1 MDAPLWKGTEDRAEI
16 YPDDSILASYRIIAR
31 ACRCSGLSAADADD
45 LAQDLWEWLIRNGI
59 PMTGIA
65 TPWLKGAIHNYIQ
78 RFRRRSS
85 CRYRREGRPLET
97 GSEPQSLP
105 LLPVLESN
113 DLLDWIAAALPKRE
127 RSLLDL
133 VRRGYSIAEAGRA
146 LGIPR
151 GSCAYH
157 HGRLVAYARR
167 AMKRKSS
174 SSAGGQRA

>member
-1 MDAPLWKGTEDRAEI
+1 MVDP
-16 YPDDSILASYRIIAR
+16 
-31 ACRCSGLSAADADD
+31 
-45 LAQDLWEWLIRNGI
+45 NGI
-59 PMTGIA
+59 PMTVIS
-65 TPWLKGAIHNYIQ
+65 TPWLKGAVHNYIR

-85 CRYRREGRPLET
+85 WRSRREGRTLET
-97 GSEPQSLP
+97 RSEPPSLP

-113 DLLDWIAAALPKRE
+113 DLLNRVAAALPKRE

-146 LGIPR
+146 LGIPK

-167 AMKRKSS
+167 AMKRRSRPRWE
-174 SSAGGQRA
+174 GRAQP